1 MTSMASQ
8 KSGRFTIWFNQ
19 AKYDLEAAKK
29 SFDDRNY
36 EWSCYQSV
44 QAVEKAL
51 KAVIV
56 QAGWKPPMTH
66 KLGILMSICNKAN
79 NYFSGV
85 KLRYRVLESYTFVSR
100 YPFIYPDSQKK
111 TPHDLILVSDAQAC
125 VAIAT
130 DLLDKVDSFLNTGT
144 SYEGVAPEVETYYY
158 TNKEVEDRIREVIE
172 KLKTSDQIKIQKVI
186 LFGSFSREN
195 EKPRT
200 STMDILIIGFTT
212 LPFIERLTYVRELT
226 KGGEPI
232 IEPLVYT
239 PDEFKYMVEEEGEGF
254 LESAIAEG
262 RVIFQ
267 Q

>member
-1 MTSMASQ
+1 MTSMVAQ
-8 KSGRFTIWFNQ
+8 KSGRFTIWFGQ

-44 QAVEKAL
+44 QAVEKSL

-56 QAGWKPPMTH
+56 QAGWKPPKTH
-66 KLGILMSICNKAN
+66 KLGVLMSICNKAN

-111 TPHDLILVSDAQAC
+111 TPHDLIQMSDAQAC

-130 DLLDKVDSFLNTGT
+130 DLLEKVDGFLNTGT
-144 SYEGVAPEVETYYY
+144 SYEGMAPEVEEYYY
-158 TNKEVEDRIREVIE
+158 SNDEVEKRITEVVE
-172 KLKTSDQIKIQKVI
+172 KLKGSDEIKIQKVI
-186 LFGSFSREN
+186 LFGSFARDN

-200 STMDILIIGFTT
+200 STMDILVIGFTE

-232 IEPLVYT
+232 VEPLVYT
-239 PDEFKYMVEEEGEGF
+239 PDEFKFMVEEEGEGF

-262 RVIFQ
+262 REIYKV
-267 Q
+267 